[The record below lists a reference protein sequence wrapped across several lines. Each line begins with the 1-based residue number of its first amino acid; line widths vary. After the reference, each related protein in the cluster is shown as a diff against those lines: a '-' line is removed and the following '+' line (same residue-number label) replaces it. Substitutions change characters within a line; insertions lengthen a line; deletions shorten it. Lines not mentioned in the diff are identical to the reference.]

1 MAISDKLIIVTG
13 GAGFIGS
20 AVIQVLNERGYTNI
34 LVVDNLGSSEKWQ
47 NLVGKQ
53 FSHLL
58 HKSQLFSWLEGR
70 EDEIDAIIHLGA
82 CSSTME
88 TDANYLLENN
98 VHYTQKLAEYALK
111 AEIRFIYASS
121 AATYGD
127 GSQGFSDDH
136 EKLCHLKPLNMY
148 GYSKHLVDLWAY
160 REGLLDQVVGL
171 KYFNIFGPNEYHKGP
186 MTSALYKMLP
196 QIRESGAA
204 RLFKF
209 VKGEG
214 ETEVFA
220 DGEQRRDFL
229 YVKDAARMTV
239 DFLEKDVGGI
249 FNIGY
254 GRPHTWN
261 FVARKLFEA
270 VKLPVH
276 IEYVDMPKPLLGKYQ
291 NYTSADMG
299 KFKKLFPHFEATD
312 LGETIIEYVRDY
324 LIPGRRW

>member
-34 LVVDNLGSSEKWQ
+34 LVVDNLGSSEKWK
-47 NLVGKQ
+47 NLVGKE

-58 HKSQLFSWLEGR
+58 HKAALFPWLDGR
-70 EDEIDAIIHLGA
+70 EEEIEAIIHLGA

-88 TDANYLLENN
+88 SDANYLLENN
-98 VHYTQKLAEYALK
+98 VHYTQTLAEYAIK

-136 EKLCHLKPLNMY
+136 EKLRRLKPLNMY

-160 REGLLDQVVGL
+160 REGLLDRIVGL

-196 QIRESGAA
+196 QIRENGSA

-209 VKGEG
+209 VKGET

-239 DFLEKDVGGI
+239 DFLETDVNGI

-270 VKLPVH
+270 LKLPPRLV
-276 IEYVDMPKPLLGKYQ
+276 YVDMPEELLGKYQ
-291 NYTSADMG
+291 NYTCAEMD
-299 KFKKLFPHFEATD
+299 KFKKLFPRFEATD
-312 LGETIIEYVRDY
+312 LGEAIIEYVRDY
-324 LIPGRRW
+324 LSTGKRW